1 MVSKISEMGTF
12 DKLTN
17 DFEAA
22 FDCEESDDNMVH
34 NHVGYT
40 WKCYCVIMY
49 ICVKLCITIPRQRPC
64 L

>member
-1 MVSKISEMGTF
+1 MGTF

-40 WKCYCVIMY
+40 
-49 ICVKLCITIPRQRPC
+49 
-64 L
+64 